1 MIPYYDMNEI
11 HKPLKDEFMS
21 EVKELLDTS
30 NFVFGTDKF
39 EEEFAEF
46 TGAKYCVGVNSGTSA
61 LLLAQFACDVRP
73 GDRVKT
79 VSHTFTA
86 TVTSIRHLGATHEF
100 VDIDE
105 KTYCMNP
112 DLLDVSDYSTKVI
125 LPVHMYG
132 NACDMPGIISKK
144 SINTTVIEDCSQAH
158 GTRINGKHV
167 GTFGK
172 AGTFSFYPGKGIGA
186 FGDAGCIITD
196 DESLAK
202 ELKEQRSWKENDVG
216 FNFRMANINA
226 RFLSLKLKYYP
237 EVLKAKKEIAKYYD
251 EHLNYCHVDKGV
263 EHSYHI
269 YPILHRDRENL
280 IRRCN
285 DELQLKKHYDKPVH
299 QNPAFH
305 FKGNMYDSSK
315 NEKFTDFDL
324 PVTDKISKLQVS
336 VPIYPGLNKEEVI
349 DILQKHWSNGNG
361 LSSSVL

>member
-21 EVKELLDTS
+21 QVKELLDTN

-39 EEEFAEF
+39 EEEFAEY

-61 LLLAQFACDVRP
+61 LILAQFACGVRP
-73 GDRVKT
+73 GDKVTT

-86 TVTSIRHLGATHEF
+86 TVTSIKHLGATHEF

-105 KTYCMNP
+105 KTYCMDP
-112 DLLDVSDYSTKVI
+112 EKLSSDFRTKVI

-132 NACDMPGIISKK
+132 NACDMPSIISKK
-144 SINTTVIEDCSQAH
+144 SLSTVIEDCSQAH

-167 GTFGK
+167 GTFGD

-196 DESLAK
+196 DEGLAK
-202 ELKEQRSWKENDVG
+202 ELKEQRSWKKDDVG

-226 RFLSLKLKYYP
+226 KFISLKLKYYP
-237 EVLKAKKEIAKYYD
+237 EVLKAKKEIANYYNK
-251 EHLNYCHVDKGV
+251 HLSDCFVNDGV

-269 YPILHRDRENL
+269 YPILHGDRDNL
-280 IRRCN
+280 IRRCSN
-285 DELQLKKHYDKPVH
+285 ELQLKKHYDKPVH
-299 QNPAFH
+299 HNPAFQITSNTCTYCSAEEM
-305 FKGNMYDSSK
+305 K
-315 NEKFTDFDL
+315 DFNL
-324 PVTDKISKLQVS
+324 PVTDRVSSSQVS

-361 LSSSVL
+361 SSNSVL

>member
-21 EVKELLDTS
+21 QVKELLDTN

-39 EEEFAEF
+39 EEEFAEY

-61 LLLAQFACDVRP
+61 LILAQFACGVRP
-73 GDRVKT
+73 GDKVTT

-86 TVTSIRHLGATHEF
+86 TVTSIKHLGATHEF

-105 KTYCMNP
+105 KTYCMDP
-112 DLLDVSDYSTKVI
+112 EKLSSDFRTKVI

-132 NACDMPGIISKK
+132 NACDMPRIISKK
-144 SINTTVIEDCSQAH
+144 SLSTVIEDCSQAH

-167 GTFGK
+167 GTFGD

-196 DESLAK
+196 DEGLAK

-216 FNFRMANINA
+216 FNFRMANVNA
-226 RFLSLKLKYYP
+226 RFISIKLKYYP
-237 EVLKAKKEIAKYYD
+237 EVLKAKKEIAEYYNK
-251 EHLNYCHVDKGV
+251 HLSDCNVDNGV

-285 DELQLKKHYDKPVH
+285 GELQLKKHYDKPVH

-305 FKGNMYDSSK
+305 FKGNMFDSSK
-315 NEKFTDFDL
+315 YEKFTDFDL
-324 PVTDKISKLQVS
+324 PVTDRISASQVS

-361 LSSSVL
+361 SSNSVL

>member
-1 MIPYYDMNEI
+1 MIPYYDMKEI
-11 HKPLKDEFMS
+11 HKPLKEEFMR
-21 EVKELLDTS
+21 EVEELLHRGD
-30 NFVFGTDKF
+30 FVFGTDKF
-39 EEEFAEF
+39 EEDFAEF

-61 LLLAQFACDVRP
+61 LILAQFACGVRP
-73 GDRVKT
+73 GNIVKT

-86 TVTSIRHLGATHEF
+86 TVTSIKHLGATHEF

-112 DLLDVSDYSTKVI
+112 DLLEVDYNTKVI

-132 NACDMPGIISKK
+132 NACDMPSILNKK
-144 SINTTVIEDCSQAH
+144 SANTTVIEDCSQAH
-158 GTRINGKHV
+158 GTRINGQHV

-196 DESLAK
+196 DEGLAK

-226 RFLSLKLKYYP
+226 KFLSLKLRYYP
-237 EVLKAKKEIAKYYD
+237 EVLRDKREIAEYYD
-251 EHLNYCHVDKGV
+251 KHLDYCYVNPGV

-269 YPILHRDRENL
+269 YPILHRDRNNL
-280 IRRCN
+280 IRRCG

-299 QNPAFH
+299 HNPAFH
-305 FKGNMYDSSK
+305 FTSK
-315 NEKFTDFDL
+315 TCTYCSAEEFTDFNL
-324 PVTDKISKLQVS
+324 PITDQISNSQVS
-336 VPIYPGLNKEEVI
+336 VPIYPGLNKEEVV
-349 DILQKHWSNGNG
+349 DILQKHWSGNG
-361 LSSSVL
+361 VSNSIL